1 MPIGSKLSGLRIGRK
16 EDLILD
22 ASVLYA
28 NMVYET
34 KPQHS
39 CADCGKW
46 KNVEDECSNCLTIK

>member
-1 MPIGSKLSGLRIGRK
+1 MRVGRK

-28 NMVYET
+28 NMFYET